1 MDEDDTVRLPRAAV
15 PGGTPAAVA
24 APAPAPPKLPR
35 RDLTHLWIGLG
46 AATALLA
53 AAGGGVW
60 WWNRTAPP
68 PPTPE
73 PPQARPSTQPPPP
86 PEGPPALSA
95 TEILMNRAAEPMA
108 MRWAP
113 NPLVWVLDFPNL
125 ELQGRAMNR
134 IAALLEKAR
143 TPRDRVLSDEA
154 LAGAITADGR
164 SSSNWYFGHNYRAS
178 DVARFFEWAE
188 RDGVALNPL
197 ELWVR
202 EQVELAQRVDRSRD
216 AAILTLPAIGAH
228 VDGTMRAAILRHEL
242 GHGQFF
248 TLPFFAAH
256 VMRVWERG
264 FSEAERAAVRRF
276 LGAEGYDTR
285 QEEMMA
291 NEAMAYLL
299 YTPDR
304 RFFDPAR
311 DLGWSDDQ
319 ANRIRGML
327 RSGAP
332 EEP

>member
-1 MDEDDTVRLPRAAV
+1 MDENDTVRLPRA
-15 PGGTPAAVA
+15 G
-24 APAPAPPKLPR
+24 APAHAPKAGSSPRLQPSRRGLPQ
-35 RDLTHLWIGLG
+35 LGIGIGIG
-46 AATALLA
+46 AGAIALA
-53 AAGGGVW
+53 AAGGAW
-60 WWNRTAPP
+60 WWSRPAPP
-68 PPTPE
+68 AHRAEAPAAHPPAEAAAPE
-73 PPQARPSTQPPPP
+73 P
-86 PEGPPALSA
+86 PPALSL
-95 TEILMNRAAEPMA
+95 TEIILHRSAEPQA
-108 MRWAP
+108 LRWAA
-113 NPLVWVLDFPNL
+113 NPLVWVLDFPSL

-134 IAALLEKAR
+134 VAALLEKSR
-143 TPRDRVLSDEA
+143 TPRDRVLGDEA
-154 LAGAITADGR
+154 LAGAIAADNR
-164 SSSNWYFGHNYRAS
+164 SASNWYYGHNYRAS
-178 DVARFFEWAE
+178 DMARFFEWAA
-188 RDGVALNPL
+188 RDGVTLNPL

-216 AAILTLPAIGAH
+216 AAILTLPALGPH
-228 VDGTMRAAILRHEL
+228 VDAAMRFAILRHEL

-264 FSEAERAAVRRF
+264 FTEAERGAFRRF

-311 DLGWSDDQ
+311 DLGWSDEQ
-319 ANRIRGML
+319 AERLRGML

>member
-15 PGGTPAAVA
+15 PDRAPVSAPRPSSRPGGRRSLLGVGIAAGVA
-24 APAPAPPKLPR
+24 
-35 RDLTHLWIGLG
+35 T
-46 AATALLA
+46 LA
-53 AAGGGVW
+53 AAGGGAWW
-60 WWNRTAPP
+60 WWNRPAPP
-68 PPTPE
+68 LPAPETPAVPSPAE
-73 PPQARPSTQPPPP
+73 PAPP
-86 PEGPPALSA
+86 PEGPPALSTA
-95 TEILMNRAAEPMA
+95 EILAHRAVEPTA
-108 MRWAP
+108 MRWGP
-113 NPLVWVLDFPNL
+113 NPLVWLLDFPNL

-134 IAALLEKAR
+134 MAALLEKAR
-143 TPRDRVLSDEA
+143 APRDRVLGDEA

-164 SSSNWYFGHNYRAS
+164 TPSTWYSGHNYRAS
-178 DVARFFEWAE
+178 DLARFFEWAA
-188 RDGVALNPL
+188 RDGVTLNPL
-197 ELWVR
+197 ELWVQ
-202 EQVELAQRVDRSRD
+202 EQVELARRVDRSRD
-216 AAILTLPAIGAH
+216 AAFLTIPAVGPH
-228 VDGTMRAAILRHEL
+228 VDAAMRGVILRHEL

-264 FSEAERAAVRRF
+264 FSEGERAAVRRF
-276 LGAEGYDTR
+276 LGEDGYDTG

-311 DLGWSDDQ
+311 DLGWSDEQ
-319 ANRIRGML
+319 AERIRGML

>member
-1 MDEDDTVRLPRAAV
+1 MDEDDTVRLPRAAA
-15 PGGTPAAVA
+15 PGGSA
-24 APAPAPPKLPR
+24 APPPFSKPGPR
-35 RDLTHLWIGLG
+35 RNLLGIGIGLG
-46 AATALLA
+46 AVTLA
-53 AAGGGVW
+53 VAGGGAW
-60 WWNRTAPP
+60 WWLNRSTAPLSE
-68 PPTPE
+68 PE
-73 PPQARPSTQPPPP
+73 PAPIRPPAEPLPP
-86 PEGPPALSA
+86 PEGPPLR
-95 TEILMNRAAEPMA
+95 TTDEILANRAIEPMA

-134 IAALLEKAR
+134 MAALLEKGR
-143 TPRDRVLSDEA
+143 TPRDRVLGDEA
-154 LAGAITADGR
+154 LAGAITADNR
-164 SSSNWYFGHNYRAS
+164 TSANWYFGHNYRAS
-178 DVARFFEWAE
+178 DLARFFEWAE
-188 RDGVALNPL
+188 RDGVTLNPL
-197 ELWVR
+197 ELWVG
-202 EQVELAQRVDRSRD
+202 EQVELARQVDRSRD
-216 AAILTLPAIGAH
+216 AAILTLPALGPH
-228 VDGTMRAAILRHEL
+228 VDAAMRGAILRHEL

-276 LGAEGYDTR
+276 LGDEGYDVR
-285 QEEMMA
+285 QEEVMA

-311 DLGWSDDQ
+311 DLGWSDEQ
-319 ANRIRGML
+319 ADRLRGFF